1 MPTGHRFTYWQ
12 EPDGTFL
19 GYPEEFPDYMTQG
32 ATLEELQDN
41 IADILR
47 DLLGEPAAPLA
58 CRARDA
64 RLRAMRKEEG

>member
-47 DLLGEPAAPLA
+47 DLLGGLVPCERHSAELVLA
-58 CRARDA
+58 
-64 RLRAMRKEEG
+64 